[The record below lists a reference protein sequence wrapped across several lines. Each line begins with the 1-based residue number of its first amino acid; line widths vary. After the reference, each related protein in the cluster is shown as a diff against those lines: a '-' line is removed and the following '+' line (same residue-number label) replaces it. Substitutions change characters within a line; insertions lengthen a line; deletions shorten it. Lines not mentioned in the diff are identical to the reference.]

1 MDRKRMAELQKRAP
15 QNLAKPV
22 NLWTSGLRPPQQFQI
37 GLGVSQQVG
46 TCASK
51 LTEGKKALVVS
62 DEVLCKIGTVDT
74 MVSFLDEAGFSVE
87 IFTNVEPEPHVET
100 ADAIYEQYIER
111 DISVM
116 VGLGGGSVMDMSK
129 LAAQALGNNL
139 PPHSYADSKATPNN
153 GGLPLILLPTT
164 SGTGSEVS
172 TYVVVTCGQEKRFF
186 SDPHWLPNVSLI
198 DPILTVSMPPSVTA
212 TTGMDALTH
221 AVEGIMNVNN
231 TPMCEA
237 LCLSAIDRI
246 AKCLRRAVAV
256 GEDLEA
262 RYNMLVG
269 SSMAM
274 MGFNMAGGGLYAHS
288 VSFVIPVYKPAPHGL
303 GCALGLPYLM
313 DYNLQTI
320 TDRLSKIANAMGE
333 PVLTNSQLVA
343 AKKAVHAVIS
353 LMKDIGLP
361 LTLKDFGINEDD
373 VEKMAVQM
381 IEIFPR
387 PFNPRPMN
395 KEDSIKYWR
404 AMYDGRLVGSCVV

>member
-1 MDRKRMAELQKRAP
+1 MAELLKHAP
-15 QNLAKPV
+15 QNLVKPM
-22 NLWTSGLRPPQQFQI
+22 NFWTSGLRPPQQLQI
-37 GLGVSQQVG
+37 GLGISQQVG

-51 LTEGKKALVVS
+51 LTEGIKALVLS
-62 DEVLCKIGTVDT
+62 DEVLDKIGTVDT

-87 IFTNVEPEPHVET
+87 TFTNVEPEPHIET
-100 ADAIYEQYIER
+100 ADAIYEQYLDK
-111 DISVM
+111 DISVI

-129 LAAQALGNNL
+129 FAAQALGNNL
-139 PPHSYADSKATPNN
+139 PPHSYADSKVTPNN
-153 GGLPLILLPTT
+153 DGLPLILLPTT

-198 DPILTVSMPPSVTA
+198 DPILTVSMPKSVTA
-212 TTGMDALTH
+212 STGMDALTH

-237 LCLSAIDRI
+237 LCLSAIDMI
-246 AKCLRRAVAV
+246 AKYLRQAVDV

-269 SSMAM
+269 SSIAM
-274 MGFNMAGGGLYAHS
+274 MGFNMAGGLYAHS
-288 VSFVIPVYKPAPHGL
+288 VSFIIPVYKPAPHGL

-313 DYNLQTI
+313 DYNLPTI
-320 TDRLSKIANAMGE
+320 TDRLSKIAKAMGE
-333 PVLTNSQLVA
+333 PVRTNSELCA
-343 AKKAVHAVIS
+343 AKQAVNAVIN
-353 LMKDIGLP
+353 LMKDIYLP
-361 LTLKDFGINEDD
+361 LTLKDFGINEND

-381 IEIFPR
+381 IEMFPR

-395 KEDSIKYWR
+395 QEDSIKYWR
-404 AMYDGRLVGSCVV
+404 AMYDGRLCR